1 MMTKI
6 RSGFQHR
13 KNKLKNGIYTF
24 KIWHQTSALPL
35 TSYQIIGDVQ
45 QSCTFEDKNV
55 NIS

>member
-13 KNKLKNGIYTF
+13 KNDLKNGIYTF

-35 TSYQIIGDVQ
+35 TSYQIIGDVR
-45 QSCTFEDKNV
+45 QSCTFEDKIV